1 MHGNRI
7 GRIMTMRYSA
17 CALATVALVVVL
29 AAPLPAHH
37 SFAAQYD
44 REQPVTLT
52 GAVTRIEW
60 NNPHVYFYID
70 VLNEE
75 TGEVE
80 NWAWEMGA
88 PAVIQRQGWRRN
100 SMDIGALVT
109 VDGWRARTGENHANA
124 RTVIL
129 ASTGQELGAGTSAD
143 VTP

>member
-1 MHGNRI
+1 MRHGV
-7 GRIMTMRYSA
+7 Y
-17 CALATVALVVVL
+17 ALTGLALVLTL
-29 AAPLPAHH
+29 AVPLEAHH

-44 REQPVTLT
+44 RDQPVTLT
-52 GAVTRIEW
+52 GAVTKIEW
-60 NNPHVYFYID
+60 SNPHVYFYID

-100 SMDIGALVT
+100 SMEIGDLVT
-109 VDGWRARTGENHANA
+109 VDGWRARTGATHGNA
-124 RTVIL
+124 RTVVL

-143 VTP
+143 RTP